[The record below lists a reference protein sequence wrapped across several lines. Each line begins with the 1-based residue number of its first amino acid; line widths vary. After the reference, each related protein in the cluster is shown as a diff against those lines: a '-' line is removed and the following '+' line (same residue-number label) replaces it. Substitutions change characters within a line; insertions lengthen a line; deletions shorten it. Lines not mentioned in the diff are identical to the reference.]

1 MTCRAP
7 TRHLHMGCGQSLQ
20 SSLLGLLEPTKAA
33 RCIQSKTNRRVL
45 NRRTE
50 RTDE

>member
-7 TRHLHMGCGQSLQ
+7 TRHLHMGCGQALQ
-20 SSLLGLLEPTKAA
+20 SSLLDLLEPTKAA
-33 RCIQSKTNRRVL
+33 RCVRLKTPRRAL